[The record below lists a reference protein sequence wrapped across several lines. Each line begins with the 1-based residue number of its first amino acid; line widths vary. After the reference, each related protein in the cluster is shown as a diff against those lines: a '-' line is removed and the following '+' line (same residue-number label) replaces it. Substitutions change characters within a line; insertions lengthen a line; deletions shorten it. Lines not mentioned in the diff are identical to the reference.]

1 MAINPTTLK
10 ALIDTQITNETVNF
24 AITPLEVG
32 GRMKDTVDYTTEQI
46 ANISL
51 LQGPQGF
58 QGFQGPQYL
67 PFKDITSLVITGVY
81 ALVNEDFTK
90 SLIYTGSSNI
100 NVQITSSL
108 SFVTGTSFTIIQ
120 KGAGQITVS
129 GSGVNINVPSDVVPT
144 TYGANSIADII
155 VYSST
160 EVIVSGKLKFA

>member
-1 MAINPTTLK
+1 MAIDPIALK
-10 ALIDTQITNETVNF
+10 TLIDTQITNETVNF

-32 GRMKDTVDYTTEQI
+32 GRLKDAIDYTTEQTTI
-46 ANISL
+46 IS
-51 LQGPQGF
+51 
-58 QGFQGPQYL
+58 
-67 PFKDITSLVITGVY
+67 FKDITSLIIAGVY
-81 ALVNEDFTK
+81 TLTNEDFNT

-100 NVQITSSL
+100 NIQITSSL

-144 TYGANSIADII
+144 TYGTNSIADII
-155 VYSST
+155 VYSSN